1 MISIKSTLRFSAIAA
16 LFLALITLQSCGTS
30 KSEQVAMNI
39 TVSSEGPYFSG
50 SNSFFNTYNVDLA
63 SLISEKSLTADDI
76 KSVKLSKA
84 TIQPAEGTDIDFNQ
98 FSSASLQV
106 VSDNTP
112 MTSIAIINPIP
123 DGASTSVELN
133 ASEEAELSD
142 YFKESSF
149 TYLLDL
155 DFKEDDYSD
164 AMSLSL
170 ELELII
176 EYN

>member
-1 MISIKSTLRFSAIAA
+1 MFSIKRIIRISAIAP

-30 KSEQVAMNI
+30 KSEKVAMQI

-50 SNSFFNTYNVDLA
+50 SNSFFNEYNVDLA
-63 SLISEKSLTADDI
+63 SLISEKSLTTDDI
-76 KSVKLSKA
+76 KSVKLVKA
-84 TIQPAEGTDIDFNQ
+84 AIRPSEGTDIGFNQ

-112 MTSIAIINPIP
+112 MTSIAILNPIP
-123 DGASTSVELN
+123 DGASASIQLN
-133 ASEEAELSD
+133 ASEEADLTD
-142 YFKESSF
+142 YFKEASF

-170 ELELII
+170 DLELII